1 MYSDDDLK
9 ALHSFLKR
17 TAEGNLQKM
26 MVGGKMT
33 EHHIKAILKVARN
46 VSDEDWCVHW
56 NAGTFPKVKF
66 APAETA
72 LKETLYAVCG
82 DAAAKVGLVTAMKKV
97 A

>member
-17 TAEGNLQKM
+17 TGEANLQKM

-33 EHHIKAILKVARN
+33 EHHIKAVLKVARN
-46 VSDEDWCVHW
+46 VNDEEWCTHW

-66 APAETA
+66 TAAEIA
-72 LKETLYAVCG
+72 LKETLYMICG